1 MTNWSQLY
9 NEPAVSVKYK
19 HSNSVIAQPSIE
31 LQQCVDRQVKL
42 LYERAMALSACAQ
55 FQTAQRDAS
64 AIQELAPLSSL
75 GYYAAGY
82 IYMQYGR
89 QKEAIHVLEQGLT
102 VVSDPIQ
109 QQRLQSLQQDVTAR
123 LSVTIDFISK
133 LPLYIVSSFIIPS
146 TMTIPSQDA
155 FSYLHVCKTW
165 RERALQSTM
174 LQFLATGLSSRSLNM
189 ITPYSTHIRH
199 LRLYQFQ
206 GFSFGFLNTTKFDCL
221 QSLHV
226 SCKYNIHMMS

>member
-19 HSNSVIAQPSIE
+19 HSNSVIAQSSIE

-55 FQTAQRDAS
+55 FQTALRDAT

-82 IYMQYGR
+82 IYMQYGK
-89 QKEAIHVLEQGLT
+89 QKEAIDVLDQGLT

-109 QQRLQSLQQDVTAR
+109 QQRLQSLQEDATAR

-133 LPLYIVSSFIIPS
+133 LPLDIVSSFIIPS
-146 TMTIPSQDA
+146 TMFVPSKDA

-165 RERALQSTM
+165 CECAFDSKILVSWEYLPTIIAH
-174 LQFLATGLSSRSLNM
+174 ATGCPIEPRVK
-189 ITPYSTHIRH
+189 T
-199 LRLYQFQ
+199 RLWP
-206 GFSFGFLNTTKFDCL
+206 
-221 QSLHV
+221 
-226 SCKYNIHMMS
+226 SCWEGWNGDFCKDHQLYTQCAKAVCYA